1 MHPAFSVIFFT
12 TASGAGY
19 GLLALLA
26 IFTLSGLLP
35 ATTWLGFVA
44 MAISLGL
51 IGAGLLSS
59 MLHLGHPERFLRALT
74 QWRSSWLAREGV
86 LAIATFVP
94 TGLFGIG
101 WVFLNSTSGM
111 FAWMAAL
118 SAVMAA
124 VTVFFTSMI
133 YASLKPIRQWHNG
146 FVPPAYIVLGTMTGA
161 LLLVFLAR
169 LFGVYSPVFGILG
182 IALLMTG
189 WVLKTAYWR
198 HIDTAPA
205 RSTLGTATGLGR
217 LGGDVR
223 LLEMPHTEE
232 NFLMREMGYQIA
244 RKHASKLRF
253 LVHLLL
259 FAAPLA
265 LTTLTF
271 WSAVPP
277 LAAGAASFGAV
288 VLAGLGVATERWLF
302 FAEATHTSMLYYG
315 RTM

>member
-19 GLLALLA
+19 GLLALLG
-26 IFTLSGLLP
+26 IFAVSGMIP
-35 ATTWLGFVA
+35 ASTWLGFVA
-44 MAISLGL
+44 MALSLGL

-59 MLHLGHPERFLRALT
+59 MLHLGHPERFLKALT

-94 TGLFGIG
+94 AGLFGIG
-101 WVFLNSTSGM
+101 WVFFNDTSNLFG
-111 FAWMAAL
+111 WMAAL
-118 SAVMAA
+118 SAAMAA

-133 YASLKPIRQWHNG
+133 YTSLKPIRQWHNG
-146 FVPPAYIVLGTMTGA
+146 FVPPVYLVFAAMTGA
-161 LLLVFLAR
+161 LLLVLLAR
-169 LFGVYSPVFGILG
+169 MFGAYVANFGILAM
-182 IALLMTG
+182 ALLVLG
-189 WVLKTAYWR
+189 WVLKIAYWR

-205 RSTLGTATGLGR
+205 RNTLGTATGLDKF
-217 LGGDVR
+217 GGDVK

-259 FAAPLA
+259 FAVPLA
-265 LTTLTF
+265 LIALNF
-271 WSAVPP
+271 WNAVPP
-277 LAAGAASFGAV
+277 FAAGLAALGAV
-288 VLAGLGVATERWLF
+288 LSATLGIATERWLF

-315 RTM
+315 RAM